1 MIYNL
6 LFQWLPLEGHHPFLN
21 VFRYITFRSTVAAV
35 FSLLISFVVGP
46 WLLRKI
52 HENQIQETIR
62 TDGPATHLKKKGTPT
77 MGGLIV
83 LLSALLPTVLLAR
96 LDSPFV
102 LIVLL
107 VTVWMGVVGFIDD
120 YLKVIKKM
128 KSGLIA
134 RYKMI
139 AQISLGLLVGVLM
152 LHLPMNGSVLTT
164 TMTAVP
170 FLKNLSIDWGILFI
184 PVVVFVITYTS
195 NAVNLTDGLDG
206 LAIGLSAIAFFA
218 FAGMSYVTGHAKF
231 AEYLMIPFIDGTGEL
246 TIFCTAMVGACLG
259 FLWFNANPAAIFMG
273 DVGSLPLGAAL
284 GAVAL
289 LIKKELLLVSVGAVF
304 IGEAL
309 SVIIQVSYFKWTKYR
324 TGEGKRIF
332 RMSPLHHH
340 FELLGW
346 PENKIVTRFWILGIL
361 FALLSL
367 STFKLR

>member
-1 MIYNL
+1 MIYHL
-6 LFQWLPLEGHHPFLN
+6 LYPLADSFSGFN
-21 VFRYITFRSTVAAV
+21 VFRYITFRAAYAAV
-35 FSLLISFVVGP
+35 TSLLIAFVIGP
-46 WLLRKI
+46 WIIERMKSM
-52 HENQIQETIR
+52 QIRETIR
-62 TDGPATHLKKKGTPT
+62 TDGPATHLKKSGTPT

-83 LLSALLPTVLLAR
+83 LLAALLPTLLWAR
-96 LDSPFV
+96 LDNAYII
-102 LIVLL
+102 LILFITL
-107 VTVWMGVVGFIDD
+107 WMGCIGFIDD

-128 KSGLIA
+128 KKGLIA

-139 AQISLGLLVGVLM
+139 GQISLGLIVAFALLKWPLAGVADATI
-152 LHLPMNGSVLTT
+152 TT
-164 TMTAVP
+164 VP
-170 FLKNLSIDWGILFI
+170 FLKNASFHWGWLYV

-206 LAIGLSAIAFFA
+206 LAIGLSAVAFLA
-218 FAGMSYVTGHAKF
+218 FGTMAYVSGNAKF
-231 AEYLMIPFIDGTGEL
+231 ASYFMIPFVDGTGEL
-246 TIFCTAMVGACLG
+246 AVFCAAMVGACLG
-259 FLWFNANPAAIFMG
+259 FLWFNANPASIFMG

-284 GAVAL
+284 GGVAL
-289 LIKKELLLVSVGAVF
+289 MIKKELLLLSVGAIF